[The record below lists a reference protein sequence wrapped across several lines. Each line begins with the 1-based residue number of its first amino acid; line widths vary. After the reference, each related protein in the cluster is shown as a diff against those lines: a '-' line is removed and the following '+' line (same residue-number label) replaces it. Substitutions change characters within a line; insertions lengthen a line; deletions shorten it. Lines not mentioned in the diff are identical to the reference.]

1 MVIFDF
7 TYFKSKNVGAL
18 AMLRLKGILMI
29 VIGAMLWGMTGSIM
43 EWMLANTELSV
54 PFILSIRMMIAGSSI
69 LVFLAIKKEDI
80 FTVVKTPYWRN
91 QLIVFSIIG
100 MVGLQYTFTMAIE
113 ASNAVVAT
121 LLQFS
126 APIFVVLY
134 VSFNHKKWPPRYQM
148 LGIAG
153 TLAGLFL
160 LLTNGSLSNLLVSPA
175 ALLWGIAVGLTFA
188 FYTLYPAR
196 LMKEWSVLA
205 IVGWSMLFGGI
216 VLGVINRVWMS
227 NEWLILT
234 QPKIIFIMT
243 ISIFFG
249 TLAFLLFL
257 GSMNYITAVET
268 SILSSVEPL
277 TVMVISVIWFDTM
290 LKSVQLMGAMIM
302 LIFVTWL
309 SIGDK
314 KASVEGRVAKQ
325 NNS

>member
-1 MVIFDF
+1 
-7 TYFKSKNVGAL
+7 
-18 AMLRLKGILMI
+18 MLRLKGILMI
-29 VIGAMLWGMTGSIM
+29 VVGAMLWGMTGSIT
-43 EWMLANTELSV
+43 EWVLANTELSV
-54 PFILSIRMMIAGSSI
+54 PFILTIRMIIAGSSI
-69 LVFLAIKKEDI
+69 LAFLAIKKEEI
-80 FTVVKTPYWRN
+80 FTVVKTAYWRN
-91 QLIVFSIIG
+91 QLIIFSILG

-148 LGIAG
+148 LGIGG

-160 LLTNGSLSNLLVSPA
+160 LLTNGSISSLLVSPT
-175 ALLWGIAVGLTFA
+175 ALLWGVAVGLTFA

-216 VLGVINRVWMS
+216 VLGLINRVWMS
-227 NEWLILT
+227 NEWLIIA
-234 QPKIIFIMT
+234 QPKMVFIMA
-243 ISIFFG
+243 ILIFFG

-257 GSMNYITAVET
+257 MSMNYITAVET

-277 TVMVISVIWFDTM
+277 TVMVISVI
-290 LKSVQLMGAMIM
+290 
-302 LIFVTWL
+302 
-309 SIGDK
+309 
-314 KASVEGRVAKQ
+314 
-325 NNS
+325 

>member
-1 MVIFDF
+1 
-7 TYFKSKNVGAL
+7 
-18 AMLRLKGILMI
+18 MLRLKGILMI
-29 VIGAMLWGMTGSIM
+29 VIGAMLWGMTGSIT
-43 EWMLANTELSV
+43 EWVLAHTELSV
-54 PFILSIRMMIAGSSI
+54 PFILTIRMMIAGSSI
-69 LVFLAIKKEDI
+69 LVFLSIKKEDI
-80 FTVVKTPYWRN
+80 FTVVKTPYWRS
-91 QLIVFSIIG
+91 QLIIFSILG

-153 TLAGLFL
+153 TLAGLYL
-160 LLTNGSLSNLLVSPA
+160 LLTNGSISSLLVSPT
-175 ALLWGIAVGLTFA
+175 ALLWGVAVGLTFA

-227 NEWLILT
+227 NEWLILA
-234 QPKIIFIMT
+234 QPKMIFIMA
-243 ISIFFG
+243 ILIFFG

-257 GSMNYITAVET
+257 GSMNFITAVET

-290 LKSVQLMGAMIM
+290 LQSVQLMGAMIM

-314 KASVEGRVAKQ
+314 KASVEGQVVKQ

>member
-1 MVIFDF
+1 
-7 TYFKSKNVGAL
+7 
-18 AMLRLKGILMI
+18 MLRVKGILMI
-29 VIGAMLWGMTGSIM
+29 IIGAMLWGMTGSIT
-43 EWMLANTELSV
+43 EWVLANTELSV
-54 PFILSIRMMIAGSSI
+54 PFILTVRMIIAGSSI
-69 LVFLAIKKEDI
+69 LAFLALKKENI

-91 QLIVFSIIG
+91 QLAVFSILG
-100 MVGLQYTFTMAIE
+100 MVGLQFTFTMAIE
-113 ASNAVVAT
+113 TSNAVVAT

-126 APIFVVLY
+126 APIFIVLY
-134 VSFNHKKWPPRYQM
+134 VSFIHKKMPPRYQI
-148 LGIAG
+148 LGISG

-160 LLTNGSLSNLLVSPA
+160 LLTNGSMSSLLVSKE

-196 LMKEWSVLA
+196 LMKEWSVLT

-216 VLGVINRVWMS
+216 VLGLVNQVWLS
-227 NEWLILT
+227 EEWLILI
-234 QPKIIFIMT
+234 QPKMIFIMA
-243 ISIFFG
+243 ILIFFG

-257 GSMNYITAVET
+257 NSMNYISAVET

-290 LKSVQLMGAMIM
+290 LQSVQLMGAMVM

-314 KASVEGRVAKQ
+314 KTEVEGKIAEQ
-325 NNS
+325 NHH

>member
-1 MVIFDF
+1 ME
-7 TYFKSKNVGAL
+7 
-18 AMLRLKGILMI
+18 RLKGILMI

-69 LVFLAIKKEDI
+69 LLFLAIKKEDI

-91 QLIVFSIIG
+91 QLIIFSILG

-134 VSFNHKKWPPRYQM
+134 VSFNHKKWPPRYQI

-160 LLTNGSLSNLLVSPA
+160 LLTNGSISNLLVSPA
-175 ALLWGIAVGLTFA
+175 ALLWGVAVGLTFA

-234 QPKIIFIMT
+234 QPKMIFIMT

-290 LKSVQLMGAMIM
+290 LQNVQLMGAMTM

-314 KASVEGRVAKQ
+314 KASVEGQVVRQ

>member
-1 MVIFDF
+1 
-7 TYFKSKNVGAL
+7 
-18 AMLRLKGILMI
+18 MLRLKGILMI
-29 VIGAMLWGMTGSIM
+29 VIGAMLWGMTGSIT
-43 EWMLANTELSV
+43 EWVLANTELSV
-54 PFILSIRMMIAGSSI
+54 PFILTIRMIIAGSSI
-69 LVFLAIKKEDI
+69 LAYLAIKKEDI
-80 FTVVKTPYWRN
+80 FTVVKSPYWRN
-91 QLIVFSIIG
+91 QLIIFSILG
-100 MVGLQYTFTMAIE
+100 MVGLQYTFTMAIK

-153 TLAGLFL
+153 TLAGLYL
-160 LLTNGSLSNLLVSPA
+160 LLTNGSVSSLLVSPT
-175 ALLWGIAVGLTFA
+175 ALLWGVAVGLTFA

-196 LMKEWSVLA
+196 LMREWSVLA

-216 VLGVINRVWMS
+216 VLGVINRVWLS
-227 NEWLILT
+227 NEWLIIA
-234 QPKIIFIMT
+234 QPKMIFIMV
-243 ISIFFG
+243 ILIFFG

-290 LKSVQLMGAMIM
+290 LQSVQLMGAMVM
-302 LIFVTWL
+302 LVFVTWL
-309 SIGDK
+309 SIGDR
-314 KASVEGRVAKQ
+314 KASVEGQVVKQ

>member
-1 MVIFDF
+1 MV
-7 TYFKSKNVGAL
+7 
-18 AMLRLKGILMI
+18 RLKGILMI
-29 VIGAMLWGMTGSIM
+29 VIGAMLWGMTGSIT
-43 EWMLANTELSV
+43 EWVLANTELSV
-54 PFILSIRMMIAGSSI
+54 PFILTIRMMIAGSSI
-69 LVFLAIKKEDI
+69 LAFLAIKKEDI
-80 FTVVKTPYWRN
+80 FTVAKTPYWRN
-91 QLIVFSIIG
+91 QLIVFSILG

-126 APIFVVLY
+126 SPIFVVLY

-160 LLTNGSLSNLLVSPA
+160 LLTNGSISSLLVSPA

-196 LMKEWSVLA
+196 LMKEWSVLV

-216 VLGVINRVWMS
+216 VLGIMNRVWMS
-227 NEWLILT
+227 NEWLILA
-234 QPKIIFIMT
+234 QPKMIFIMA
-243 ISIFFG
+243 ILIFFG

-290 LKSVQLMGAMIM
+290 LQSVQLMGAMIM

-314 KASVEGRVAKQ
+314 KVSVEGQVVKQ

>member
-1 MVIFDF
+1 MF
-7 TYFKSKNVGAL
+7 
-18 AMLRLKGILMI
+18 RLKGILMI
-29 VIGAMLWGMTGSIM
+29 VTGAMLWGMTGSIT
-43 EWMLANTELSV
+43 EWVLANTELTV
-54 PFILSIRMMIAGSSI
+54 PFILAIRMIIAGSCI
-69 LVFLAIKKEDI
+69 LSFLAIKKEDI

-91 QLIVFSIIG
+91 QLVVFSILG

-113 ASNAVVAT
+113 ASNAVLAT

-126 APIFVVLY
+126 APIFIVLY
-134 VSFNHKKWPPRYQM
+134 VSFNHKKWPPRYQI

-160 LLTNGSLSNLLVSPA
+160 LLTNGSISRLLVSPT
-175 ALLWGIAVGLTFA
+175 ALQWGVAVGLTFA
-188 FYTLYPAR
+188 FYTLYSAR

-216 VLGVINRVWMS
+216 VLGVINRVWVS
-227 NEWLILT
+227 DEWLIIA
-234 QPKIIFIMT
+234 QPKMIFIMA
-243 ISIFFG
+243 ILIFFG

-257 GSMNYITAVET
+257 ISMNYISAVET

-290 LKSVQLMGAMIM
+290 LQSVQLMGAMIM
-302 LIFVTWL
+302 LVFVTWL
-309 SIGDK
+309 SIGGK
-314 KASVEGRVAKQ
+314 EASVGGQVVKE